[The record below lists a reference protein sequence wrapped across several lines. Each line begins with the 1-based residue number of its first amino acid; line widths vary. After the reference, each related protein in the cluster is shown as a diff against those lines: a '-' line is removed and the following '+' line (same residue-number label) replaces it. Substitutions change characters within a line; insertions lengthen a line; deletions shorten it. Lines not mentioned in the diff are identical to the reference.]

1 MASRKEQKEKARE
14 ERLAAE
20 QDAAAKAARR
30 RRVQTFGSVAAVAI
44 VGAIIG
50 VAVSSSGGGSS
61 PAPAPPRVS
70 TTSINALGKL
80 RAAPPPGP
88 FGPEAVPIPPAPA
101 LASSASTATGQTV
114 DGIQCLG
121 NEQLLFHI
129 HTHLTIFAD
138 GSARQVAAGVGIP
151 GSCLYWLHTHQPDG
165 IIHIE
170 APVQRTF
177 TLGNFFDIW
186 GQQLSSDQVGPA
198 KGKVT
203 AFYNGALY
211 QGNPRDI
218 PLGRYAQ
225 IQLDVG
231 SPLVAPE
238 HITFTGTGL

>member
-1 MASRKEQKEKARE
+1 MASRKEQKERARQQ
-14 ERLAAE
+14 RLEAE
-20 QDAAAKAARR
+20 QEAAAKAATRR
-30 RRVQTFGSVAAVAI
+30 RLQTFGGVAAVI
-44 VGAIIG
+44 VVGAIVG

-61 PAPAPPRVS
+61 QAPAPPRVS

-80 RAAPPPGP
+80 RAAPSPGP
-88 FGPEAVPIPPAPA
+88 FGPEAVPVPPAPA
-101 LASSASTATGQTV
+101 LASAASTATGQGV

-121 NEQLLFHI
+121 SEQLLFHI
-129 HTHLTIFAD
+129 HTHLTMFVN
-138 GSARQVAAGVGIP
+138 GSARQVPALVGIP
-151 GSCLYWLHTHQPDG
+151 GNCLYWLHTHQPDG

-186 GQQLSSDQVGPA
+186 RQPLGPDQVGPA

-203 AFYNGALY
+203 AFYNGTLY
-211 QGNPRDI
+211 QGDPRDI
-218 PLGRYAQ
+218 PLGRYTQ

-238 HITFTGTGL
+238 HITFAGTGL

>member
-1 MASRKEQKEKARE
+1 VIA
-14 ERLAAE
+14 
-20 QDAAAKAARR
+20 
-30 RRVQTFGSVAAVAI
+30 VIVVVVAA
-44 VGAIIG
+44 
-50 VAVSSSGGGSS
+50 SSGGGSS
-61 PAPAPPRVS
+61 GSTPPPRVT

-80 RAAPPPGP
+80 RAAPSPGP

-101 LASSASTATGQTV
+101 LASSASTATAQTV
-114 DGIQCLG
+114 DRIQCLG

-129 HTHLTIFAD
+129 HTHLTIFVD
-138 GSARQVAAGVGIP
+138 GSARQVPVGVGIP

-186 GQQLSSDQVGPA
+186 GQPLGPDRVGPA

-203 AFYNGALY
+203 AFYNGTLY
-211 QGNPRDI
+211 QGDPRDI
-218 PLGRYAQ
+218 PLGRYTQ

-238 HITFTGTGL
+238 HITFAGTGL